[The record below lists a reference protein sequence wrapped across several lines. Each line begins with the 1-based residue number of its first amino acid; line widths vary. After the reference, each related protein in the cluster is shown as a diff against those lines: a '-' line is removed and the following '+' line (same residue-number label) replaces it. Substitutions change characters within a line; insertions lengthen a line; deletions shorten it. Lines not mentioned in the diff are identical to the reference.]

1 MLKSALTCVL
11 LLSCAAGA
19 QAFEEPIIPLNAA
32 QAKGLSDYFQ
42 SKGEKAFAAGPEG
55 QFSAQS
61 GYLSASVAVREALK
75 ACDMDVSHASK
86 RCVIIA
92 LNGAMVPVALQ
103 YAQAWRIDES
113 KMDAP
118 LPLGDMTFDVD
129 AWQAYRG
136 LSEKQDHKAFAIS
149 LKGSWA
155 RSWEASSADEAEKEA
170 LAACNEKENA
180 ASAPCFIVKAMSG
193 AGLVANAELNVAPA
207 P

>member
-1 MLKSALTCVL
+1 MIKPALTCAL
-11 LLSCAAGA
+11 LIFQAGA
-19 QAFEEPIIPLNAA
+19 AHAFEEPVIKLNSEQMKALG
-32 QAKGLSDYFQ
+32 QYFQ
-42 SKGEKAFAAGPEG
+42 GKGEKVFAAGPEG
-55 QFSAQS
+55 QFSAQT

-75 ACDMDVSHASK
+75 ACDQNVSHPSK

-92 LNGAMVPVALQ
+92 VNGAMVSAALQ

-113 KMDAP
+113 TLDKP
-118 LPLGDMTFDVD
+118 LTLGDLSFDVD

-136 LSEKQDHKAFAIS
+136 LAEKQDHKAFAIS

-170 LAACNEKENA
+170 LAACNKKENA
-180 ASAPCFIVKAMSG
+180 VSAPCFIAKGMSG
-193 AGLVANAELNVAPA
+193 AGLAAEADLTVAPA